1 MAETKVNFIKSKM
14 NKDLDDRLLGNG
26 EYREGVNIAV
36 NKSEDSDVG
45 ALENVLGNFSIAQFE
60 NLTNHPN
67 LTVIGRYM
75 DYTNNRIFVFLTN
88 YTDSSQGGLS
98 NYASIDSGCFIVSYN
113 LNTNVTS
120 TLVSGR
126 FLNFSKNSPI
136 YGVNMIEDLLFWTDN
151 RNQPRKINVTRA
163 LADSSYYTN
172 EDHISVAKYYPYKP
186 LRMYRKTKIEDTSVS
201 NISQYKCDLSTANS
215 NFNNINNLKKGDYV
229 VGLPG
234 QVSKIQILEVKNAE
248 IVVNYGTRTAQP
260 QYNTNTLPPS
270 GFDFF
275 VISAAGKDKANEFL
289 PPGLALHTNGRD
301 SNAGYIETGD
311 TTFKIDPLFSSFVNF
326 RMITT
331 GGGGQA
337 GAIFDKFP
345 SQGIEPGM
353 LITGPFINQEL
364 RVVSVSDDG
373 QSSGS
378 TINFTPAYSGEK
390 LWYPNIFIHSPNP
403 NYDAAWPGDKNFLE
417 EKFFRLSY
425 RFLFDDG
432 EYSLIA
438 PFSSPVFIPKQMK
451 WLTNLKINDPASFDG
466 TDWGYSPSWYPV
478 STSAVD
484 PSTNNTSTTRF
495 GGSGEFQSQLEQAS
509 KDTVVDWMINKV
521 NNVEVSVPTPCP
533 VNELSSKYKI
543 KAIEILYK
551 ESDGL
556 AIKSIDEIPVTDT
569 SIINNTTD
577 IFVYQYQGRKPI
589 KVLPESESTRV
600 YDKVPVRAE
609 AQEVAG
615 NRVIYGNFYDQHTP
629 PPSLDFVVAAG
640 DKFPEYDVLSKEY
653 TQVSYPLH
661 SLKQDRNYEVG
672 VVLSDRYGRQSSVI
686 PASVEIEDFIQDG
699 ISFGGSSIYHPFRKQ
714 VGVAAGTSDSS
725 SLYGYPNIKDW
736 WGDSLKLAFTSEIP
750 SIISSNSGYPG
761 LYKELTTLGVFDSMT
776 SGSTVKYQIKPV
788 NNDIIVGETAI
799 IYDVNGVEQSSI
811 VKSLVGTSTYT
822 EVTLTD
828 AIDVNVPI
836 TVNTSFTAGSTIIT
850 LPNGTDMT
858 KFNVGMIIRNIVGV
872 LDPTVEAIY
881 SSQLQIKISS
891 IGSVLTGSQNVTFEN
906 EFQFVNESKTL
917 GWYSYK
923 VVVKQN
929 QQEYYNVYLPN
940 LVNGEPYIIG
950 TTNTALATY
959 DNQGVTA
966 TVSLLTDNV
975 NKLPPDLLDVVPNQA
990 QFKGSK
996 SLVTPRVAMVRR
1008 SNSNGELQ
1016 YSRNVNQVYPKEQ
1029 KSEIITIGKYESL
1042 YKNNWG
1048 LLGTAIDAKGP
1059 FSLWKAET
1067 NPPTI
1072 KFTNEFDLG
1081 NNYARNPNFVGNSA
1095 ASFYPAVYETEPVV
1109 SNIDIYWETPTTGLV
1124 SELNEAIRL
1133 SSLGDTT
1140 VGFNTIPNN
1149 NFSFDCRT
1157 PIQANKPGDASGF
1170 WDVIPAFYAVNAAGA
1185 NLTNAVIT
1193 MTSVTREGS
1202 VQDGTGIFPGG
1213 VWKLVDLGSG
1223 QYKIQARYITW
1234 SVDSYPGYF
1243 TADDVNNSWKISLNV
1258 YNNGQNAALE
1268 LTGVKI
1274 NQPPRIQS
1282 FYDVAYTSPTNWN
1295 VEPAASR
1302 LTGDPN
1308 GTRAWD
1314 YWQSVS
1320 NNGFEQAGG
1329 GLPGGAPS
1337 YYIMGNFGGS
1347 PNYLWGATT
1356 YAPSSSTNYS
1366 KTGIPVVLNNSQQW
1380 YALSTTL
1387 VDDSY
1392 QSNTNLWNASRG
1404 AQPFLSNG
1412 SIGNFDANQGFQS
1425 TSGDPISASGVP
1437 NSTTHPQY
1445 GTTLGYGFPS
1455 GYSGIEY
1462 LPAGIRTG
1470 TQGML
1475 PCDKGVVVELD
1486 YDYCPYWDW
1495 NSSTNEWDPAPASAS
1510 GDFPPGIEFKYVN
1523 LGFYQGN
1530 GFWNYTTSTMIYR
1543 YLGTKFEDLNR
1554 LISLKLREPVSGET
1568 IRFRVHLYIP

>member
-60 NLTNHPN
+60 NLTNQPN

-88 YTDSSQGGLS
+88 YTDSSSGGLS

-113 LNTNVTS
+113 LNTDVTS

-163 LADSSYYTN
+163 LADSSYYNN

-186 LRMYRKTKIEDTSVS
+186 LRMYRKTKIENSSVS
-201 NISQYKCDLSTANS
+201 NISAYQCDLSTANS
-215 NFNNINNLKKGDYV
+215 NLNNINNLKKGDYI

-234 QVSKIQILEVKNAE
+234 QVSKVQILEVKTAE

-260 QYNTNTLPPS
+260 EYDTNIYPS
-270 GFDFF
+270 NGFDFF

-289 PPGLALHTNGRD
+289 PQGLPLHTEGNT
-301 SNAGYIETGD
+301 NKGYIETGD
-311 TTFKIDPLFSSFVNF
+311 TSFKIDPLFSSFVNF

-331 GGGGQA
+331 GGGGQV
-337 GAIFDKFP
+337 GDIFDKFP

-373 QSSGS
+373 ASSGS

-451 WLTNLKINDPASFDG
+451 WLTNLKINDPASFNG

-533 VNELSSKYKI
+533 VNELSNKYKV

-569 SIINNTTD
+569 SVINNTTD
-577 IFVYQYQGRKPI
+577 VFVYQYQGRKPI

-640 DKFPEYDVLSKEY
+640 DKFPEYDTLSKEY

-686 PASVEIEDFIQDG
+686 PANVEIADFVQDG

-714 VGVAAGTSDSS
+714 VGVAAGTSDTL

-750 SIISSNSGYPG
+750 SVISSNSGYPG

-788 NNDIIVGETAI
+788 NNDIIVGETAKV
-799 IYDVNGVEQSSI
+799 YDVNGIEQSSI
-811 VKSLVGTSTYT
+811 VKSLVATSTYT

-828 AIDVNVPI
+828 AIDINVPI
-836 TVNTSFTAGSTIIT
+836 TINATFTAGSTTID

-858 KFNVGMIIRNIVGV
+858 KFNTGMIIRNITGV
-872 LDPTVEAIY
+872 LDPTVEAVY
-881 SSQLQIKISS
+881 SAEEKIKISS
-891 IGSVLTGSQNVTFEN
+891 IGSVVTGSQNVTFEN
-906 EFQFVNESKTL
+906 EFQFINESKTL

-923 VVVKQN
+923 IVVKQN

-950 TTNTALATY
+950 ETNTALATY
-959 DNQGVTA
+959 DNQSVTA

-975 NKLPPDLLDVVPNQA
+975 NKLPPDLLDIVPNQA

-1008 SNSNGELQ
+1008 SNSSGALQ
-1016 YSRNVNQVYPKEQ
+1016 YTRNINQVYPKEQ
-1029 KSEIITIGKYESL
+1029 KSEIITIGKYDSL

-1048 LLGTAIDAKGP
+1048 IGGTTAQVGP

-1081 NNYARNPNFVGNSA
+1081 NNYARNPNFVGNSVS
-1095 ASFYPAVYETEPVV
+1095 SFYPAVYETEPVV

-1157 PIQANKPGDASGF
+1157 PVQAGKPGDASGF
-1170 WDVIPAFYAVNAAGA
+1170 WDVIPPFYAVNAAGA

-1213 VWKLVDLGSG
+1213 VWKLIDLGGG

-1234 SVDSYPGYF
+1234 SILSNPGYF
-1243 TADDVNNSWKISLNV
+1243 SVDDINNSWKINLNV
-1258 YNNGQNAALE
+1258 YNNGQNATLE

-1274 NQPPRIQS
+1274 NQPIRIQS
-1282 FYDVAYTSPTNWN
+1282 NRDVAFSSAWN
-1295 VEPAASR
+1295 VDPAP
-1302 LTGDPN
+1302 TFPGDSN

-1337 YYIMGNFGGS
+1337 YYIMGNFGTA
-1347 PNYLWGATT
+1347 PNYLWSATT
-1356 YAPSSSTNYS
+1356 YAPGSSTNYS
-1366 KTGIPVVLNNSQQW
+1366 KTGIPVVLSNSQQW
-1380 YALSTTL
+1380 YTLVTTL
-1387 VDDSY
+1387 VDGSVA
-1392 QSNTNLWNASRG
+1392 STNPSAWANERS

-1412 SIGNFDANQGFQS
+1412 SIGNSDAN
-1425 TSGDPISASGVP
+1425 SGLLLSGGTAPTASAPP
-1437 NSTTHPQY
+1437 NSSTHPQY
-1445 GTTLGYGFPS
+1445 GTTLDYGWTSGNAPTKYLSAGIQSGGGNGTFPS
-1455 GYSGIEY
+1455 
-1462 LPAGIRTG
+1462 
-1470 TQGML
+1470 
-1475 PCDKGVVVELD
+1475 DKAILVELD

-1495 NSSTNEWDPAPASAS
+1495 DDTNKVWDPAPATAS
-1510 GDFPPGIEFKYVN
+1510 GDFPPGIEFQFVN
-1523 LGFYQGN
+1523 LGFTAQAGK
-1530 GFWNYTTSTMIYR
+1530 FNYNTTTMMYR
-1543 YLGTKFEDLNR
+1543 YLGTKFENLNR
-1554 LISLKLREPVSGET
+1554 LISLKLREPDTGQL
-1568 IRFRVHLYIP
+1568 IRFRVHLHIP